1 MKIKETF
8 LKLSF
13 QKVSEIYKV
22 LDNTKKRKPKINMM
36 TKGPSRKQ
44 IIILINTINSE
55 RVIAKLNVYIAN
67 INRLLKEVKSN
78 ISADYIYSNS
88 KEIII
93 TTNKAA
99 TISDLNIIEKYVE
112 ELNEVNTVNL
122 Y

>member
-8 LKLSF
+8 LKLSS

-36 TKGPSRKQ
+36 TKDPSRKQ

-55 RVIAKLNVYIAN
+55 RVIAKLNIYIAN

-78 ISADYIYSNS
+78 ISADYICSNS

-112 ELNEVNTVNL
+112 KLNEVNTVNL

>member
-1 MKIKETF
+1 
-8 LKLSF
+8 
-13 QKVSEIYKV
+13 
-22 LDNTKKRKPKINMM
+22 MM
-36 TKGPSRKQ
+36 TKDPSRKQ

-78 ISADYIYSNS
+78 ISADYICSNS

>member
-1 MKIKETF
+1 
-8 LKLSF
+8 
-13 QKVSEIYKV
+13 
-22 LDNTKKRKPKINMM
+22 M
-36 TKGPSRKQ
+36 TKDPSRKQ

-55 RVIAKLNVYIAN
+55 RVIAKLNIYIAN

-78 ISADYIYSNS
+78 ISADYICSNS

-112 ELNEVNTVNL
+112 KLNEVNTVNL

>member
-8 LKLSF
+8 LKLFF
-13 QKVSEIYKV
+13 QKVLEIYKI
-22 LDNTKKRKPKINMM
+22 LDNI
-36 TKGPSRKQ
+36 
-44 IIILINTINSE
+44 INSE
-55 RVIAKLNVYIAN
+55 RVIVKLNAYIAN

-78 ISADYIYSNS
+78 ISADYICSNS

>member
-1 MKIKETF
+1 
-8 LKLSF
+8 
-13 QKVSEIYKV
+13 
-22 LDNTKKRKPKINMM
+22 MM
-36 TKGPSRKQ
+36 TKDPSRKQ

-55 RVIAKLNVYIAN
+55 RVIAKLNIYIAN

-78 ISADYIYSNS
+78 ISADYICSNS

-112 ELNEVNTVNL
+112 KLNEVNTVNL

>member
-1 MKIKETF
+1 
-8 LKLSF
+8 
-13 QKVSEIYKV
+13 
-22 LDNTKKRKPKINMM
+22 MM
-36 TKGPSRKQ
+36 TKDPSRKQ

-78 ISADYIYSNS
+78 ISADYICSNS

-112 ELNEVNTVNL
+112 KLNEVNTVNL